1 MPPPPPPIDWEQ
13 RAARPGAVRRAGAT
27 PSDGHVEPAPSR
39 GRRRAALRP
48 QGENEPVGR
57 RPLPW
62 GTRNPASSEPRAPPQ
77 APHLRTVS
85 PCLLFPACCSRPT
98 LWPTLRESQPC
109 TVSTVLPR
117 PCTCPPPRNCLTT
130 PPSPAPTGNRRGR
143 QISGRAGP
151 GGLTSGSLLTLLG
164 SHSVCHPLNT
174 FWGLVH
180 APPPPP
186 KLPLRAEEAG
196 AAHNQ
201 HSPPAPPPG
210 CLRDRAP
217 PPDPTG
223 HPQSQPVPQG
233 LRYLLPVLGAIRA
246 PQLHPGFC
254 SQLSARQGLGGA
266 ACALSTSSR
275 GW

>member
-201 HSPPAPPPG
+201 HSPPAPPRAASGTGPPRQTP
-210 CLRDRAP
+210 RDTRRA
-217 PPDPTG
+217 
-223 HPQSQPVPQG
+223 SQFP
-233 LRYLLPVLGAIRA
+233 RD
-246 PQLHPGFC
+246 
-254 SQLSARQGLGGA
+254 
-266 ACALSTSSR
+266 
-275 GW
+275 